1 MPCKIQAL
9 TASYHACQ
17 IMCKGVLQTDAE
29 FVQFHRNHA
38 DQTAGKEA
46 LKDIDACGFDVGSAV
61 LILNRHVEDG
71 YNRTGH
77 KQRPSKQREKPD
89 CGMHPGQVKDF
100 SAHVAH
106 HGKEVSDGAVDD
118 LIEPLEDGVKDGVGN
133 LCAEIL
139 NGISNGIAD
148 AGEYISKPVKHRFS
162 PSFPEGL

>member
-1 MPCKIQAL
+1 MR
-9 TASYHACQ
+9 
-17 IMCKGVLQTDAE
+17 KGVLQADAE
-29 FVQFHRNHA
+29 LVQLYGNHA

-46 LKDIDACGFDVGSAV
+46 FEDIDACGFDVSSAV
-61 LILNRHVEDG
+61 LILYRHIENG
-71 YNRTGH
+71 YNRSSNEE
-77 KQRPSKQREKPD
+77 RPSKQREKPD
-89 CGMHPGQVKDF
+89 CGLHPGQGKDC

-106 HGKEVSDGAVDD
+106 HGKEVRNGAVDD